1 MENCCFSKIKP
12 VIYVD
17 SDACPVKSE
26 VSDYAERFKVKA
38 VFVTSIK
45 NKMNTPLPGDWVY
58 VDWDKEAVDLYIMN
72 HAKEDD
78 IVITADIGLAAGL
91 LGSRVHVLSPKGVH
105 FTDRNIEAMLS
116 LRHVSAK
123 TRRQGKRTKGPKAYT
138 HQDRECFKATLIKI
152 LSNCAGNYDS
162 LLN

>member
-1 MENCCFSKIKP
+1 M
-12 VIYVD
+12 D

-26 VSDYAERFKVKA
+26 VSDYAERFKVKV

-45 NKMNTPLPGDWVY
+45 NKMSTPLPGEWVY

-72 HAKEDD
+72 YAKEDD

-91 LGSRVHVLSPKGVH
+91 LGTRVHVLSPKGVQ
-105 FTDRNIEAMLS
+105 FTDSNIETMLS

-123 TRRQGKRTKGPKAYT
+123 TRRQGYRTKGPKAFT
-138 HQDRECFKATLIKI
+138 HQDREYFKASLNKI
-152 LSNCAGNYDS
+152 LSNYAGIHKT